1 MQGKA
6 ANHSTDNPIFRGRIG
21 AQTLLPAAE
30 ESQQLAGKNI
40 DHGEIFITQKARNPG
55 HSSTVSPSR
64 ASSLG
69 TFSPINILARPSFFS
84 SNSRIRSDS

>member
-40 DHGEIFITQKARNPG
+40 DHGEIFITQ
-55 HSSTVSPSR
+55 SSQSGTLEHR
-64 ASSLG
+64 IALASQLLRHIFANQYLG
-69 TFSPINILARPSFFS
+69 
-84 SNSRIRSDS
+84 